1 MVERNADA
9 EHIRDRRLLAVY
21 GVFSPAKK
29 RPENANK
36 VLISA
41 VLVGVVVIR
50 RWGTSRIRSRRR

>member
-21 GVFSPAKK
+21 GAFSLAKK

-36 VLISA
+36 

-50 RWGTSRIRSRRR
+50 RWGTSQ